1 MKRIIGTVAALSLVF
16 GLGAFTANNLAS
28 APQAPTEM
36 RQNTQ
41 FCQTCYYVWNPRT
54 QSYIRHCYLVVC
66 QAV

>member
-1 MKRIIGTVAALSLVF
+1 MKRIVSVVAGLSLVF
-16 GLGAFTANNLAS
+16 GLGMFTAANVANT
-28 APQAPTEM
+28 PQVPTEM
-36 RQNTQ
+36 RQGTQ